1 MRACARTHN
10 FDCVGACTRPY
21 DVRQQQ
27 LMGSKKPIM
36 AKKPRSGGDD
46 MFVSAPTKS
55 AAQLKAEAEAK
66 RKVDTLPCKAKTHT
80 AYA

>member
-1 MRACARTHN
+1 
-10 FDCVGACTRPY
+10 
-21 DVRQQQ
+21 
-27 LMGSKKPIM
+27 MGSKKPMM